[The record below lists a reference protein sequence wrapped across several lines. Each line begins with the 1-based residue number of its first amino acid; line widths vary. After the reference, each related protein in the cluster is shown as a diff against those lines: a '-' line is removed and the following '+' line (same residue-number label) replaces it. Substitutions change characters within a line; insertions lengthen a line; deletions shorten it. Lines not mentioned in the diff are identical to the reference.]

1 MPLMKTRIMRLE
13 LENSFRRRVKKLL
26 KKTPSLSETYNNL
39 LIKLSSINPF
49 DPSLHTHPLA
59 GDLKGKYACS
69 LTYEL
74 RIIFM
79 VHDDIVH
86 LLDIGSHDEVY

>member
-39 LIKLSSINPF
+39 LMKLSINPF

-69 LTYEL
+69 LTYEV
-74 RIIFM
+74 RIVFM
-79 VHDDIVH
+79 VYDDIVH

>member
-1 MPLMKTRIMRLE
+1 MMRLE
-13 LENSFRRRVKKLL
+13 LEKPFRKKSKKLL
-26 KKTPSLSETYNNL
+26 RKNPSLENIYETFL
-39 LIKLSSINPF
+39 TKLSNNPF
-49 DPSLHTHPLA
+49 DPTLHTHPLT

-74 RIIFM
+74 RVVFKLY
-79 VHDDIVH
+79 DDIIH